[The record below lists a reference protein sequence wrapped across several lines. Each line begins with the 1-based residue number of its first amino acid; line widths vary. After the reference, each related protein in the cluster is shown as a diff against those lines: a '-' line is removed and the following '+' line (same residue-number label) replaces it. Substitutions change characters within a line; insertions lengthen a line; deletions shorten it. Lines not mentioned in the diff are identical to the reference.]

1 MNRTVTFR
9 TLLLAN
15 GLSILLLAAAMIA
28 TSTLAG
34 PTWQAAPA
42 GNATTTTISYQGH
55 LTNPGGT
62 PVSATLPMTFNLYT
76 ASTGGTAV
84 WTEQRSGSNAVP
96 VSNGLFNVALG
107 SVTPIPVNLFGAP
120 LWLGISVNGDAEMSP
135 RERLNGGYAT
145 VAGTVP
151 DGSISSSKQTIVA
164 LHATDNQYVRIQ
176 GANENTLVSEVVFNN
191 LPAGDV
197 FVMATLTGRLEPS
210 AGSAGTLWLE
220 TDGVVLTRIP
230 THTLFKMDGQYVEFA
245 LHSVVSNFRGGDLR
259 LQIRARTEEV
269 NADLQF
275 GFRGGTDDRGGRK
288 VSIIAGL

>member
-15 GLSILLLAAAMIA
+15 GLSILLLVAAMLA

-42 GNATTTTISYQGH
+42 GNTATTTTINYQGH

-62 PVSATLPMTFNLYT
+62 PVSATLPMTFNLY
-76 ASTGGTAV
+76 AAPTGGTAV

-135 RERLNGGYAT
+135 REQLASVPYAAVAGNVPQLLGEKRCDQNETGTPTTEVLPEGFHVVKCSNAQDAMSVTVATNGGPVVVHMTARYYMSPARQT
-145 VAGTVP
+145 YCSIAVFRNGTRVT
-151 DGSISSSKQTIVA
+151 GVN
-164 LHATDNQYVRIQ
+164 L
-176 GANENTLVSEVVFNN
+176 GGNTLNNTGQGCSGSFVFTELPPGTYTFKSEAGFFGGAETTVNWKHGRQIAVF
-191 LPAGDV
+191 
-197 FVMATLTGRLEPS
+197 
-210 AGSAGTLWLE
+210 
-220 TDGVVLTRIP
+220 
-230 THTLFKMDGQYVEFA
+230 
-245 LHSVVSNFRGGDLR
+245 
-259 LQIRARTEEV
+259 
-269 NADLQF
+269 QF
-275 GFRGGTDDRGGRK
+275 
-288 VSIIAGL
+288 

>member
-1 MNRTVTFR
+1 MNRSITFR
-9 TLLLAN
+9 TQIAINTVTLCLVAFMLLASN
-15 GLSILLLAAAMIA
+15 
-28 TSTLAG
+28 TLANSNVAN
-34 PTWQAAPA
+34 TVSST
-42 GNATTTTISYQGH
+42 ATATISYQGH
-55 LTNPGGT
+55 LTNPDGT
-62 PVSATLPMTFNLYT
+62 PVSATLPMTFNLY
-76 ASTGGTAV
+76 AAPTGGTAV

-107 SVTPIPVNLFGAP
+107 SVTPIPVNLFGTP

-135 RERLNGGYAT
+135 RERLDGGYAT

-164 LHATDNQYVRIQ
+164 LHATDNKYVRIQ
-176 GANENTLVSEVVFNN
+176 GAKENTLISEVVFNN

-230 THTLFKMDGQYVEFA
+230 THTLFLMDGQYVEFA

-275 GFRGGTDDRGGRK
+275 GFDDRGGRK

>member
-135 RERLNGGYAT
+135 REQLASVPYAAVAGNVPQLLGEKRCYENITTELLPQGFHVVKCSNAQDPMSVTVTTNGGPVVVYMTARYYMSAARET
-145 VAGTVP
+145 YCHIEVLRNGTTA
-151 DGSISSSKQTIVA
+151 S
-164 LHATDNQYVRIQ
+164 
-176 GANENTLVSEVVFNN
+176 GANLDGTQLATPVHGCSGSFVFTD
-191 LPAGDV
+191 LPPGTYTFQSMAGIFGGAETTVNWKHGRQIAV
-197 FVMATLTGRLEPS
+197 F
-210 AGSAGTLWLE
+210 
-220 TDGVVLTRIP
+220 
-230 THTLFKMDGQYVEFA
+230 
-245 LHSVVSNFRGGDLR
+245 
-259 LQIRARTEEV
+259 
-269 NADLQF
+269 QF
-275 GFRGGTDDRGGRK
+275 
-288 VSIIAGL
+288 